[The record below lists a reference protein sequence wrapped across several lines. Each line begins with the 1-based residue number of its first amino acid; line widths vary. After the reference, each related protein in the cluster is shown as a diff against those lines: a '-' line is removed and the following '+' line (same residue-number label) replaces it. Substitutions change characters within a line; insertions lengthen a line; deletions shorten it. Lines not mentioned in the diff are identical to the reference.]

1 LAKSLAT
8 YNEKRNFGITSEPRG
23 RKAKAGGNSFVVQKH
38 AATRLHYDFR
48 LEVDGV
54 LKSWAITR
62 GPSLVPGEK
71 RLAVQTEDHPL
82 DYGDFEGNIPKG
94 QYGGGAVLVWDRGTW
109 QAEGDPHKGLAKGHL
124 DFALDGT
131 KLKGRWHLVRLKPR
145 PREKNDNWLLI
156 KSDDD
161 AARHAGDPDILEE
174 KPKSAKTGRTIEQVA
189 ADAGSDVWQSN
200 RSDSEASKKKKALS
214 PRERAKMPLEAPA
227 KVAKVKTRPVAAEKK
242 ASAASKS
249 KSAPLKKKA
258 QPLDL
263 KLPKGARKAKLP
275 GFVEPYLA
283 SLSERPPSGAG
294 WLHEIKF
301 DGYRLQAEIDGG
313 RVTLRTRRGLDW
325 TEKFRPTAD
334 ELCTLAVDAAL
345 IDGEALVEDAAGISD
360 FAGLQAAL
368 SEGHEE
374 KIVFYAFDLLYVDG
388 YDLRGVPLKERKRVL
403 AELLA
408 SQGDKGRIRYS
419 SDFDVG
425 GERLLQH
432 VCRLGA
438 EGIVSKRADEPY
450 RSGRAKG
457 WLKAKCADRQEFVI
471 AGYVPSTTSP
481 KAIGSLVAAY
491 HDDKGRLMHAGR
503 VGTGYSM
510 KVAQQLFKLLD
521 PDGVPKPPFPDPLP
535 ADARRD
541 ARFVQPKRVME
552 VAFRG
557 WTGGGQIRQA
567 AFKGLREDKPPQ
579 EVVRE
584 STGRVSDPAPLRQ
597 MPAVHLSHPDR
608 VLWPEAG
615 ITKQGLADYYV
626 SVWRWIEPH
635 IVKRP
640 LSLVRCP
647 TGIAQGC
654 FFQKHEWR
662 GMDRA
667 IDLIRDPKDG
677 EKLVSVSSLKGL
689 LALVQASALE
699 IHPWGSTGADLECPD
714 RLIFDLDP
722 GEGVAFADM
731 IAGANEIRARLAAMK
746 VESFVKTSGGKGL
759 HVVVPLTPSAG
770 WDGAKDFCRIVAE
783 NMERDSPQLYTS
795 TVTKRERRGKI
806 YVDYLRNGRGATAIA
821 PYSSRARASAGVATP
836 LAWEE
841 LPSLAAAD
849 LYTLGNI
856 ENRMA
861 QLGSDPWADIGRI
874 KQTLPKAKALTSRA
888 SPARKRLL
896 A

>member
-1 LAKSLAT
+1 LAKGLAT
-8 YNEKRNFGITSEPRG
+8 YNEKRDFGITSEPRG
-23 RKAKAGGNSFVVQKH
+23 HKAKSGGFSFVVQKH

-48 LEVDGV
+48 LELDGV

-109 QAEGDPHKGLAKGHL
+109 QPEADPHKGLAKGHL
-124 DFALDGT
+124 DLALDGT
-131 KLKGRWHLVRLKPR
+131 KLHGRWHLVRLKPR
-145 PREKNDNWLLI
+145 PREKNENWLLI

-161 AARHAGDPDILEE
+161 AARHSGDPDILEE
-174 KPKSAKTGRTIEQVA
+174 APKSAKTGRTIEEVA
-189 ADAGSDVWQSN
+189 GDAGSDVWQSN
-200 RSDSEASKKKKALS
+200 RGDSDDSKKKKALS

-227 KVAKVKTRPVAAEKK
+227 KAKSAATEKK
-242 ASAASKS
+242 PPPK
-249 KSAPLKKKA
+249 KNESAPLKKKA
-258 QPLDL
+258 PTRDL

-283 SLSERPPSGAG
+283 SLSEHPPSGAG

-301 DGYRLQAEIDGG
+301 DGYRLQAEIDNG

-325 TEKFRPTAD
+325 TEKFRGIAD
-334 ELCTLAVDAAL
+334 ALANLPVETAL
-345 IDGEALVEDAAGISD
+345 IDGEALVEGSNGISD
-360 FAGLQAAL
+360 FSGLQAAL
-368 SEGHEE
+368 SEGREAA
-374 KIVFYAFDLLYVDG
+374 IVFYAFDLLHING
-388 YDLRGVPLKERKRVL
+388 YDLRAVPLKERKRVL
-403 AELLA
+403 ADLLA
-408 SQGDKGRIRYS
+408 AQGDNGRLRYS
-419 SDFDVG
+419 SDFEIG
-425 GERLLQH
+425 GDRLLQH

-457 WLKAKCADRQEFVI
+457 WLKAKCADRQEFVV

-481 KAIGSLVAAY
+481 KAIGSLIAAY
-491 HDDKGRLMHAGR
+491 YDSGKLMHAGR

-510 KVAQQLFKLLD
+510 KVAHELFKLLD
-521 PDGVPKPPFPDPLP
+521 PDRVPKPPFGDPLP
-535 ADARRD
+535 AEARRD
-541 ARFVQPKRVME
+541 ARFVEPKRVIE

-557 WTGGGQIRQA
+557 WTAGGQIRQA
-567 AFKGLREDKPPQ
+567 AYKGLREDKPPQ

-584 STGRVSDPAPLRQ
+584 STGRLSDPKPSQ
-597 MPAVHLSHPDR
+597 QPVPSIHLTHADR

-626 SVWRWIEPH
+626 SVWPWIEPH

-647 TGIAQGC
+647 TGISEGC
-654 FFQKHEWR
+654 FFQKHEWK

-677 EKLVSVSSLKGL
+677 EKLVSVSSLEGL

-699 IHPWGSTGADLECPD
+699 IHPWGSTGNDLEHPD

-731 IAGANEIRARLAAMK
+731 IAGANEIRARLALMK
-746 VESFVKTSGGKGL
+746 LESFVKTSGGKGL

-770 WDGAKDFCRIVAE
+770 WDEAKDFCRIVAE
-783 NMERDSPQLYTS
+783 SMEKDAPQRYTS
-795 TVTKRERRGKI
+795 TVTKRERKGKI

-821 PYSSRARASAGVATP
+821 PYSPRARAQAGVATP

-841 LPSLAAAD
+841 LSSLASAD
-849 LYTLGNI
+849 LYTLDNI

-861 QLGSDPWADIGRI
+861 QLGSDPWGEMRNT
-874 KQTLPKAKALTSRA
+874 KQTLPKAKAATSRA
-888 SPARKRLL
+888 APSRKRVP

>member
-1 LAKSLAT
+1 V
-8 YNEKRNFGITSEPRG
+8 E
-23 RKAKAGGNSFVVQKH
+23 
-38 AATRLHYDFR
+38 
-48 LEVDGV
+48 
-54 LKSWAITR
+54 
-62 GPSLVPGEK
+62 
-71 RLAVQTEDHPL
+71 
-82 DYGDFEGNIPKG
+82 
-94 QYGGGAVLVWDRGTW
+94 
-109 QAEGDPHKGLAKGHL
+109 
-124 DFALDGT
+124 
-131 KLKGRWHLVRLKPR
+131 
-145 PREKNDNWLLI
+145 
-156 KSDDD
+156 
-161 AARHAGDPDILEE
+161 
-174 KPKSAKTGRTIEQVA
+174 
-189 ADAGSDVWQSN
+189 AD
-200 RSDSEASKKKKALS
+200 KKA
-214 PRERAKMPLEAPA
+214 APA
-227 KVAKVKTRPVAAEKK
+227 KN
-242 ASAASKS
+242 S

-258 QPLDL
+258 QAVDL
-263 KLPKGARKAKLP
+263 KIPKGARRGKLP

-301 DGYRLQAEIDGG
+301 DGYRLQTEIDEG

-325 TEKFRPTAD
+325 TEKFRGIANA
-334 ELCTLAVDAAL
+334 LATLPVDTAL

-360 FAGLQAAL
+360 FSGLQNAL
-368 SEGHEE
+368 SEGREDA
-374 KIVFYAFDLLYVDG
+374 IVFYAFDLLHING
-388 YDLRGVPLKERKRVL
+388 YDLRPLPLRERKRIL

-408 SQGDKGRIRYS
+408 AYGDKGRIRYS
-419 SDFDVG
+419 NDFDVG
-425 GERLLQH
+425 GDRLLQH

-457 WLKAKCADRQEFVI
+457 WLKAKCADRQEFVV

-481 KAIGSLVAAY
+481 KAIGSLIAAY
-491 HDDKGRLMHAGR
+491 YKDGKLMHAGR

-521 PDGVPKPPFPDPLP
+521 PDRVAKPPFPDPLP
-535 ADARRD
+535 SEARRD
-541 ARFVQPKRVME
+541 ARFVEPKRVME

-557 WTGGGQIRQA
+557 WTAGGQIRQA

-584 STGRVSDPAPLRQ
+584 STGRVSDPKPSRQ
-597 MPAVHLSHPDR
+597 IPAIHLTHPDR

-626 SVWRWIEPH
+626 SVWEWIEPH

-647 TGIAQGC
+647 TGISQGC
-654 FFQKHEWR
+654 FFQKHEWK

-677 EKLVSVSSLKGL
+677 EKLVSVSSLEGL
-689 LALVQASALE
+689 VALVQASALE
-699 IHPWGSTGADLECPD
+699 IHPWGSTGDDLEHPD

-731 IAGANEIRARLAAMK
+731 IAGANEIRDRLTAMK
-746 VESFVKTSGGKGL
+746 LESFVKTSGGKGL
-759 HVVVPLTPSAG
+759 HVIVPLTPSAG
-770 WDGAKDFCRIVAE
+770 WEEAKDFCRLIAE
-783 NMERDSPQLYTS
+783 NMERDAPQRYTS
-795 TVTKRERRGKI
+795 TVTKRERKGKI

-821 PYSSRARASAGVATP
+821 PYSSRARAEAGVATP
-836 LAWEE
+836 LAWDE
-841 LPSLAAAD
+841 LPSLTSAD
-849 LYTLGNI
+849 LYTLDNI

-861 QLGSDPWADIGRI
+861 QLGADPWAEMGKLR
-874 KQTLPKAKALTSRA
+874 QTLPKAKTATPRA
-888 SPARKRLL
+888 PAPRKRVH